1 MRHGVRGRKLG
12 RTAAHRIAMF
22 RNQLASLVEKERIV
36 TTLHKAKELRPIAER
51 VITQTKRGT
60 LHARRMAGRWLA
72 DRDLLK
78 KLFDD
83 IGPRM
88 LDRPGGYLRIV
99 KLGSRQGDGAELAV
113 LELVDFQ
120 PSAPPA
126 QPEETKGKK
135 AKGDEEATGDEGGK
149 AEKKAKA
156 KAKKTAQPKASP
168 RGRGDKKVRTDAHAK
183 GAAKV
188 KTPRK
193 AGGE

>member
-12 RTAAHRIAMF
+12 RTASHRVAMF
-22 RNQLASLVEKERIV
+22 RNQLAALVDKERII

-51 VITQTKRGT
+51 VITQTKRGG

-88 LDRPGGYLRIV
+88 SERPGGYLRIV

-126 QPEETKGKK
+126 PTEDAKGKK
-135 AKGDEEATGDEGGK
+135 AKGGDDAAEGEK
-149 AEKKAKA
+149 AEKKAAK
-156 KAKKTAQPKASP
+156 KAKKVAQPKAGA
-168 RGRGDKKVRTDAHAK
+168 RAKGEKRVRTDAHAK

>member
-1 MRHGVRGRKLG
+1 
-12 RTAAHRIAMF
+12 MF

-36 TTLHKAKELRPIAER
+36 TTLSKAKELRPIAER

-60 LHARRMAGRWLA
+60 VHARRMAGRWLA

-78 KLFDD
+78 KLFDE

-88 LDRPGGYLRIV
+88 ADRPGGYLRIV
-99 KLGSRQGDGAELAV
+99 KLGSRLGDGAELAV

-126 QPEETKGKK
+126 PPEDTKGKK
-135 AKGDEEATGDEGGK
+135 AKGGDDSAEGEK
-149 AEKKAKA
+149 AEKKKA
-156 KAKKTAQPKASP
+156 NKAKKAAQPKAAP
-168 RGRGDKKVRTDAHAK
+168 RAKGEKKVRTDAHAK

>member
-1 MRHGVRGRKLG
+1 MRHAVRGRKLG
-12 RTAAHRIAMF
+12 RTASHRVAMF

-36 TTLHKAKELRPIAER
+36 TTLSKAKELRPIAER

-60 LHARRMAGRWLA
+60 VHARRMAGRWLA

-78 KLFDD
+78 KLFDE

-88 LDRPGGYLRIV
+88 ADRPGGYLRIV
-99 KLGSRQGDGAELAV
+99 KLGSRKGDGAELAV

-126 QPEETKGKK
+126 PPEDAKGKK
-135 AKGDEEATGDEGGK
+135 AKGGDEAGEGAK

-156 KAKKTAQPKASP
+156 KANKAAQPKAGP
-168 RGRGDKKVRTDAHAK
+168 RAKGEKRVRTDAHAK

-188 KTPRK
+188 KAPRK
-193 AGGE
+193 AGAE